1 LGDVARHIRAEK
13 GNTSAPAAINTNP
26 AKASAAASPANA
38 QAPAAIVTADKQAPA
53 IGQFGPYA
61 TKEEFN
67 LHFLDRYEE
76 GIRVLFEQ
84 EKFETLDQIA
94 STARSTR
101 SRLPGGF
108 WTLHIIYSPLTDP
121 AAGTYEAK
129 EQEWTAHLARLQRWV
144 TQRPDSITAR
154 VALGESQLMYAWR
167 ARGGGYA
174 GGVSADAW
182 KIFGDR
188 AELAAKTLMDAS
200 TLPTKCPEWYL
211 SLQLVARALGQSKEM
226 QAAIFEKSI
235 AFEPDYQYFYRAQA
249 ELLLPRWEGEE
260 GEMAVF
266 AKNIADRV
274 GGKKG
279 DMIYYQIATYLN
291 CACDSDSNL
300 NGLEWPRIKR
310 GYIALEGQY
319 GESIDNLNTMA
330 YMAGAGGDPIYAE
343 ELFGRIGEGWDQKIW
358 HKKEN
363 FLMVRDWAKGS
374 TAQKA
379 AEDAIKGALAA
390 AEQNLQTAEG
400 RSFDEK
406 VSKTF
411 AADYGAVIA
420 DCLKSSGDS
429 WLVPFDMAAQV
440 TKNGAVEKVF
450 VSVSTGTSACLSA
463 KVEKG
468 LFPAPPKPDYWI
480 KISLQ
485 ARR

>member
-1 LGDVARHIRAEK
+1 
-13 GNTSAPAAINTNP
+13 
-26 AKASAAASPANA
+26 
-38 QAPAAIVTADKQAPA
+38 
-53 IGQFGPYA
+53 
-61 TKEEFN
+61 
-67 LHFLDRYEE
+67 
-76 GIRVLFEQ
+76 
-84 EKFETLDQIA
+84 
-94 STARSTR
+94 
-101 SRLPGGF
+101 
-108 WTLHIIYSPLTDP
+108 
-121 AAGTYEAK
+121 
-129 EQEWTAHLARLQRWV
+129 
-144 TQRPDSITAR
+144 
-154 VALGESQLMYAWR
+154 
-167 ARGGGYA
+167 
-174 GGVSADAW
+174 
-182 KIFGDR
+182 
-188 AELAAKTLMDAS
+188 
-200 TLPTKCPEWYL
+200 
-211 SLQLVARALGQSKEM
+211 M

-260 GEMAVF
+260 GETAVF
-266 AKNIADRV
+266 AKNVADRI

-291 CACDSDSNL
+291 CGCDSDRDL
-300 NGLEWPRIKR
+300 NGLEWSRIKR
-310 GYIALEGQY
+310 GYMALEEQY
-319 GESIDNLNTMA
+319 GEFVGNLNAMA
-330 YMAGAGGDPIYAE
+330 YMAGAAGDPVYAE
-343 ELFGRIGEGWDQKIW
+343 ELFGRIGEGWDEALW
-358 HKKEN
+358 HKKDN

-379 AEDAIKGALAA
+379 AEDAIKEALAA